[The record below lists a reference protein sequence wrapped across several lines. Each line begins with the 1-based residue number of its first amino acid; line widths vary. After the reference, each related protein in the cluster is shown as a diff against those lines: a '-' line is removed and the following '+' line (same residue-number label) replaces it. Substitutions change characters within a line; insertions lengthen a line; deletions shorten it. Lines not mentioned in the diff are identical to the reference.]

1 MPYFNCAIRLLHSM
15 SAKGTTVVAATKAN
29 TKLVDIIKKNDLP
42 QKKLL
47 SVEAQRISRILQNC
61 INQIKIVATLPA
73 LLSSCGDSVDLDEKL
88 MRDLKK
94 HQLLSEKLER
104 EILENDNQESGEDIE
119 VKKRARVQLEKD
131 VKNSVRDLLR
141 FLRSYP
147 DDLLFLRA
155 EQYTGEN
162 EGKLIK
168 GLQKF
173 HSNTVDKLLMGLD
186 EESTMVLHKLAFP
199 STADD
204 LEVLASREKEVA
216 TAKKQIDEKIA
227 EKNTEMKIL
236 EQVTFTALRADK
248 KFQPQVTTSTT
259 QARLQQE
266 IEQMKMKLNNLV
278 LENRQA
284 ERILQE
290 ENEKVESEIEYLLQK
305 FDSNMKEIQADL
317 EINEID
323 YRREEDELRSLEK
336 PFHALEE
343 EYNQIVEK
351 HRLAEHQR
359 VKEMQELELK
369 TKAAILAQSWWRGY
383 KTRKAL
389 KNKGKSK
396 KAKKGKGKK
405 K

>member
-1 MPYFNCAIRLLHSM
+1 M

>member
-216 TAKKQIDEKIA
+216 TAKKQIDEK
-227 EKNTEMKIL
+227 
-236 EQVTFTALRADK
+236 V
-248 KFQPQVTTSTT
+248 
-259 QARLQQE
+259 
-266 IEQMKMKLNNLV
+266 
-278 LENRQA
+278 
-284 ERILQE
+284 
-290 ENEKVESEIEYLLQK
+290 
-305 FDSNMKEIQADL
+305 
-317 EINEID
+317 
-323 YRREEDELRSLEK
+323 
-336 PFHALEE
+336 
-343 EYNQIVEK
+343 
-351 HRLAEHQR
+351 
-359 VKEMQELELK
+359 
-369 TKAAILAQSWWRGY
+369 
-383 KTRKAL
+383 RK
-389 KNKGKSK
+389 
-396 KAKKGKGKK
+396 
-405 K
+405 

>member
-236 EQVTFTALRADK
+236 EQ
-248 KFQPQVTTSTT
+248 
-259 QARLQQE
+259 QE